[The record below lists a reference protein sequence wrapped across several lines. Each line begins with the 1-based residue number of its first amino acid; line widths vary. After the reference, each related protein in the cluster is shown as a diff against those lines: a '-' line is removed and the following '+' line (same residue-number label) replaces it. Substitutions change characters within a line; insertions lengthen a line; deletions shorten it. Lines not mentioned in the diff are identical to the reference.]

1 MPVTKLKS
9 HLAAV
14 AELFRVPAD
23 NPELMRAQFDA
34 FSKQIP
40 LLYFILITN
49 TIAVAYTY
57 VPLAPP
63 SLSMIVPALLI
74 AITGFRT
81 FWWLRQRRVVRTDAD
96 ILRNLRF
103 TNWIAAPIGAG
114 FTAWSFALYPY
125 GDAFAKSQVAFYMAV
140 TVIGCIFSLM
150 HLRSAALIVT
160 LVVDVPYVL
169 FFWATGEP
177 TLKAIAVNNLL
188 VSGAMVT
195 VLFIYYRDFAD
206 LVASRKSLLAQQA
219 ATQAL
224 SDENFR
230 LANLDSLTE
239 LPNRRRFFAELSSA
253 FTDAERRNVRVAV
266 GIIDLDGFKP
276 INDNYGHSV
285 GDRVLIEAGRR
296 IREVCEGFG
305 PQRVEFARLG
315 GDEFGLVVCG
325 DPDDVDLM
333 RLGERVGDQVK
344 LPYQL
349 DTAHTGL
356 SCSIGFALFPQSA
369 TTAEALYECADY
381 SLYHAKRHLRGRTV
395 IFSSELEAE
404 IRSRGVI
411 ENLLRTADFSTEMDL
426 VYQPIVDAMSE
437 HTAGFEVLARWRSS
451 RLGLVS
457 PADFIPAAERIG
469 LIRPLT
475 QALLVRALAT
485 ARTWPDQTRLSFNLS
500 AHDVCSPEGILPLIT
515 IIEKSG
521 LPPHRIDFE
530 ITETAVTFD
539 FVRAQQSIAA
549 LKAMGCGISLDDF
562 GTGYSSLSR
571 VHWLPLDKIKI
582 DRSFI
587 ADVNDNPVSHKIIKS
602 LTGLCDDMEIACVAE
617 GVETRA
623 QLDTLRRLG
632 CDFIQGYYFAKPMH
646 GDAIDEYLAK
656 ERQRLGGAA
665 ARVVARVAP
674 SAGSADRDPCRGRI
688 RSLCRSPRRR
698 GA

>member
-1 MPVTKLKS
+1 MPIADLKS
-9 HLAAV
+9 QLVAA
-14 AELFRVPAD
+14 AQLFRVPAD
-23 NPELMRAQFDA
+23 NPDLTRAQFDA
-34 FSKQIP
+34 FSKQMP
-40 LLYFILITN
+40 LLYFILISS
-49 TIAVAYTY
+49 TIAVTYTY
-57 VPLAPP
+57 VNLAPDW
-63 SLSMIVPALLI
+63 LTMIVPSVLAVL
-74 AITGFRT
+74 AGMRT
-81 FWWLRQRRVVRTDAD
+81 AWWLRQRRRVRSDAD
-96 ILRNLRF
+96 ILSHLRA
-103 TNWIAAPIGAG
+103 TNWLTLPIGAG

-125 GDAFAKSQVAFYMAV
+125 GDPFAKSQVAFYMAV
-140 TVIGCIFSLM
+140 TVIGCIFTLM

-160 LVVDVPYVL
+160 LIVDVPYVL
-169 FFWATGEP
+169 FFFSTGEP

-253 FTDAERRNVRVAV
+253 FTDAERRHVRVAV

-325 DPDDVDLM
+325 DPEDADLM
-333 RLGERVGDQVK
+333 RLGDRISAQVK

-356 SCSIGFALFPQSA
+356 SCSIGFASFPDSA
-369 TTAEALYECADY
+369 TTSEALYECADY

-411 ENLLRTADFSTEMDL
+411 ENLLRTADFSTEIDL
-426 VYQPIVDAMSE
+426 VFQPIVDAMSE
-437 HTAGFEVLARWRSS
+437 HTAGFEVLARWRSA

-485 ARTWPDQTRLSFNLS
+485 ATTWPDHIRLSFNLS
-500 AHDVCSPEGILPLIT
+500 AHDVCAAEGILPLIS

-521 LPPHRIDFE
+521 LPPRRIDFE

-539 FVRAQQSIAA
+539 FVRAQQSIAT
-549 LKAMGCGISLDDF
+549 LKAMGCGVSLDDF
-562 GTGYSSLSR
+562 GTGYSSLSH
-571 VHWLPLDKIKI
+571 VHRLPLDKIKI
-582 DRSFI
+582 DRSFVSDI
-587 ADVNDNPVSHKIIKS
+587 NDNPVSYKIIKS
-602 LTGLCDDMEIACVAE
+602 LTGLCDDMEIACVVE

-632 CDFIQGYYFAKPMH
+632 CDFIQGYYFAKPMP
-646 GDAIDEYLAK
+646 GDAIDDYLAK
-656 ERQRLGGAA
+656 ESARLDGPGAK
-665 ARVVARVAP
+665 VVA
-674 SAGSADRDPCRGRI
+674 
-688 RSLCRSPRRR
+688 
-698 GA
+698 

>member
-1 MPVTKLKS
+1 MPFADLKS
-9 HLAAV
+9 HLAATIM
-14 AELFRVPAD
+14 LFRVPAD
-23 NPELMRAQFDA
+23 NPDLTRAQFDA

-40 LLYFILITN
+40 LLYFILMSN

-57 VPLAPP
+57 VNVAPDW
-63 SLSMIVPALLI
+63 LTMIVPSVLTVLAAL
-74 AITGFRT
+74 RT
-81 FWWLRQRRVVRTDAD
+81 YWWLRQRHQVRSDAD
-96 ILRNLRF
+96 ILRNLRA
-103 TNWIAAPIGAG
+103 TNWLTLPIGAG

-125 GDAFAKSQVAFYMAV
+125 GDPFAKSQVAFYMAV

-160 LVVDVPYVL
+160 LIVDVPYVL
-169 FFWATGEP
+169 FFFATGEP

-253 FTDAERRNVRVAV
+253 FADAERRHVRVAV

-325 DPDDVDLM
+325 DPEDTDLT
-333 RLGERVGDQVK
+333 RLGERIGSQVK

-356 SCSIGFALFPQSA
+356 SCSIGFALFPDSA
-369 TTAEALYECADY
+369 TTSEALYECADY
-381 SLYHAKRHLRGRTV
+381 ALYHAKRHQRGRTV

-411 ENLLRTADFSTEMDL
+411 ENLLRTSDFGAEMEL
-426 VYQPIVDAMSE
+426 VFQPIVDAMSE
-437 HTAGFEVLARWRSS
+437 HTAGFETLARWHSP
-451 RLGLVS
+451 RLGWVS

-475 QALLVRALAT
+475 QALLARALAT
-485 ARTWPDQTRLSFNLS
+485 AGTWPDDIRLSFNLS
-500 AHDVCSPEGILPLIT
+500 AHDVCAAEGILPLIS

-521 LPPHRIDFE
+521 LSPRRIDFE

-539 FVRAQQSIAA
+539 FVRAQQSIAT

-562 GTGYSSLSR
+562 GTGYSSLSH
-571 VHWLPLDKIKI
+571 VHRLPLDKIKV
-582 DRSFI
+582 DRSFVAEI
-587 ADVNDNPVSHKIIKS
+587 NENPVSHKIIKS
-602 LTGLCDDMEIACVAE
+602 LAGLCDDMEIACVVE

-623 QLDTLRRLG
+623 QLDSLRRLG
-632 CDFIQGYYFAKPMH
+632 CDFIQGYYFARPMPA
-646 GDAIDEYLAK
+646 DAIADYLAS
-656 ERQRLGGAA
+656 ERRRLDGSGAK
-665 ARVVARVAP
+665 VVA
-674 SAGSADRDPCRGRI
+674 
-688 RSLCRSPRRR
+688 
-698 GA
+698 

>member
-1 MPVTKLKS
+1 MPVANLKS
-9 HLAAV
+9 QLAA
-14 AELFRVPAD
+14 AMRLFRVPAD
-23 NPELMRAQFDA
+23 NPDLTRAQFDA

-40 LLYFILITN
+40 LLYFILMSN

-57 VPLAPP
+57 VNVAPDW
-63 SLSMIVPALLI
+63 LTLIVPSVLTVLAAL
-74 AITGFRT
+74 RT
-81 FWWLRQRRVVRTDAD
+81 FWWLRQRHLVRSDAD
-96 ILRNLRF
+96 ILRNLRA
-103 TNWIAAPIGAG
+103 TNWMTLPIGAG

-206 LVASRKSLLAQQA
+206 LVSSRKSLLAQQA

-230 LANLDSLTE
+230 LANLNSLTE

-253 FTDAERRNVRVAV
+253 FSDAERRRVRVAV

-325 DPDDVDLM
+325 DPEDDDLM
-333 RLGERVGDQVK
+333 RLGQRIGEQVK

-356 SCSIGFALFPQSA
+356 SCSIGFALFPSSA
-369 TTAEALYECADY
+369 TSAEALYECADY

-426 VYQPIVDAMSE
+426 VFQPIVDAMSE
-437 HTAGFEVLARWRSS
+437 HTAGFEVLARWHSS

-485 ARTWPDQTRLSFNLS
+485 ARTWPDHIRLSFNLS
-500 AHDVCSPEGILPLIT
+500 AHDVC
-515 IIEKSG
+515 
-521 LPPHRIDFE
+521 
-530 ITETAVTFD
+530 
-539 FVRAQQSIAA
+539 AA
-549 LKAMGCGISLDDF
+549 EAF
-562 GTGYSSLSR
+562 
-571 VHWLPLDKIKI
+571 
-582 DRSFI
+582 
-587 ADVNDNPVSHKIIKS
+587 
-602 LTGLCDDMEIACVAE
+602 
-617 GVETRA
+617 
-623 QLDTLRRLG
+623 
-632 CDFIQGYYFAKPMH
+632 
-646 GDAIDEYLAK
+646 
-656 ERQRLGGAA
+656 
-665 ARVVARVAP
+665 
-674 SAGSADRDPCRGRI
+674 CR
-688 RSLCRSPRRR
+688 
-698 GA
+698 

>member
-1 MPVTKLKS
+1 MPVVDLKS
-9 HLAAV
+9 HCAA
-14 AELFRVPAD
+14 AMRLFRVPD
-23 NPELMRAQFDA
+23 DPDLTRAQFDA

-40 LLYFILITN
+40 LLYFILMSN

-57 VPLAPP
+57 VNVAPDW
-63 SLSMIVPALLI
+63 LTMIVPSVLTLLAAL
-74 AITGFRT
+74 RT
-81 FWWLRQRRVVRTDAD
+81 FWWLRQRRLVRSDAD
-96 ILRNLRF
+96 ILRNLRA
-103 TNWIAAPIGAG
+103 TNWMTLPIGAG

-125 GDAFAKSQVAFYMAV
+125 GDPFAKSQVAFYMAV

-177 TLKAIAVNNLL
+177 TLKAMAVNNLL

-206 LVASRKSLLAQQA
+206 LVSSRKSLLAQQA

-253 FTDAERRNVRVAV
+253 FTDAERRGVRVAV

-296 IREVCEGFG
+296 IREICEGFG

-325 DPDDVDLM
+325 DPDDADLL
-333 RLGERVGDQVK
+333 RLGERISDQVK
-344 LPYQL
+344 LPYQV

-395 IFSSELEAE
+395 IFSTELEAE

-426 VYQPIVDAMSE
+426 VFQPIVDAMSE
-437 HTAGFEVLARWRSS
+437 HTAGFEVLARWHSS

-475 QALLVRALAT
+475 QALLVRALA
-485 ARTWPDQTRLSFNLS
+485 AAKTWPDDIRLSFNLS
-500 AHDVCSPEGILPLIT
+500 AHDVCSAEGILPLIS
-515 IIEKSG
+515 IVEKSG

-562 GTGYSSLSR
+562 GTGYSSLSH
-571 VHWLPLDKIKI
+571 VHRLPLDKLKI
-582 DRSFI
+582 DRSFV
-587 ADVNDNPVSHKIIKS
+587 ADIKDNPVSHKIIKS
-602 LTGLCDDMEIACVAE
+602 LTGLCDDMEIACVVE

-623 QLDTLRRLG
+623 QLDSLRRLG
-632 CDFIQGYYFAKPMH
+632 CDYIQGYYFAKPMP
-646 GDAIDEYLAK
+646 GDAIDDYLAR
-656 ERQRLGGAA
+656 ERRRLDATEA
-665 ARVVARVAP
+665 KVVA
-674 SAGSADRDPCRGRI
+674 
-688 RSLCRSPRRR
+688 
-698 GA
+698 

>member
-1 MPVTKLKS
+1 MPVADLKS
-9 HLAAV
+9 YLAA
-14 AELFRVPAD
+14 AMRLFRVPAN
-23 NPELMRAQFDA
+23 NPDLTRAQYDA

-40 LLYFILITN
+40 LLYFILISN

-57 VPLAPP
+57 VNVAPDW
-63 SLSMIVPALLI
+63 LTMIVPAVLSVL
-74 AITGFRT
+74 AALRT
-81 FWWLRQRRVVRTDAD
+81 FWWLRQRHLVRSDAD
-96 ILRNLRF
+96 ILRNLRA
-103 TNWIAAPIGAG
+103 TNWMTLPIGAG

-125 GDAFAKSQVAFYMAV
+125 GDPFAKSQVAFYMAV

-169 FFWATGEP
+169 FFFATGEP
-177 TLKAIAVNNLL
+177 TLKAIAVNNSL
-188 VSGAMVT
+188 VSAAMVT

-206 LVASRKSLLAQQA
+206 LVASRKSLLSQQA

-253 FTDAERRNVRVAV
+253 FGDAERRGIRLAV

-296 IREVCEGFG
+296 VREVCEGFG
-305 PQRVEFARLG
+305 PHSVEFARLG

-325 DPDDVDLM
+325 DPDDDDLM
-333 RLGERVGDQVK
+333 RLGQRIGDQIK

-356 SCSIGFALFPQSA
+356 SCSIGFALFPHSA

-411 ENLLRTADFSTEMDL
+411 ENLLRTSDFSAEMEL
-426 VYQPIVDAMSE
+426 VFQPIVDAVSE
-437 HTAGFEVLARWRSS
+437 HTAGFEALARWHSP
-451 RLGLVS
+451 RLGQVS

-485 ARTWPDQTRLSFNLS
+485 AKTWPDDIRLSFNLS
-500 AHDVCSPEGILPLIT
+500 AHDVCAAEGILPLIS

-521 LPPHRIDFE
+521 LPPRRIDFE

-562 GTGYSSLSR
+562 GTGYSSLSH
-571 VHWLPLDKIKI
+571 VHRLPLDKIKV
-582 DRSFI
+582 DRSFV
-587 ADVNDNPVSHKIIKS
+587 ADINDNPVSHKIVKS
-602 LTGLCDDMEIACVAE
+602 LTGLCDDMEIACVVE

-623 QLDTLRRLG
+623 QLDGLRRLG
-632 CDFIQGYYFAKPMH
+632 CDFIQGYYFAKPMPR
-646 GDAIDEYLAK
+646 DAIADYLAK
-656 ERQRLGGAA
+656 ERKRLDDGAA
-665 ARVVARVAP
+665 RAAKVVA
-674 SAGSADRDPCRGRI
+674 
-688 RSLCRSPRRR
+688 
-698 GA
+698 

>member
-1 MPVTKLKS
+1 MPIADLKS
-9 HLAAV
+9 YLAAAV
-14 AELFRVPAD
+14 RLFRVPAD
-23 NPELMRAQFDA
+23 NPDLTRAQFDA

-49 TIAVAYTY
+49 TLAVAYTY
-57 VPLAPP
+57 VPLAPAWLTMAVP
-63 SLSMIVPALLI
+63 SVLTVLAAL
-74 AITGFRT
+74 RT
-81 FWWLRQRRVVRTDAD
+81 FWWLRQRHLVRSDAD
-96 ILRNLRF
+96 ILRNLRA
-103 TNWIAAPIGAG
+103 TNWLTIPIAVG

-125 GDAFAKSQVAFYMAV
+125 GDPFAKSHVAFYMAV

-160 LVVDVPYVL
+160 LLVDIPYVI
-169 FFWATGEP
+169 FYFATGEP
-177 TLKAIAVNNLL
+177 TLMAIAVNDLL
-188 VSGAMVT
+188 VSGALIT

-239 LPNRRRFFAELSSA
+239 LPNRRRFFAELANA
-253 FTDAERRNVRVAV
+253 FADAERRQIRLAV

-276 INDNYGHSV
+276 INDNYGHTV

-296 IREVCEGFG
+296 IREVCEDFG
-305 PQRVEFARLG
+305 SHRVEFARLG
-315 GDEFGLVVCG
+315 GDEFGLVVSG
-325 DPDDVDLM
+325 DPSDEDLVE
-333 RLGERVGDQVK
+333 LGARIGDRVK

-356 SCSIGFALFPQSA
+356 SCSIGFALYPRSA
-369 TTAEALYECADY
+369 TDPEVLYECADY
-381 SLYHAKRHLRGRTV
+381 ALYHAKRHARGRAV

-411 ENLLRTADFSTEMDL
+411 ENLLRTADFDAEMEL
-426 VYQPIVDAMSE
+426 VFQPIVDAMSE
-437 HTAGFEVLARWRSS
+437 RTAGFEVLARWHSP

-469 LIRPLT
+469 LIRSLT

-485 ARTWPDQTRLSFNLS
+485 AKTWPDDISLSFNLS
-500 AHDVCSPEGILPLIT
+500 AHDICSSDGILPLISV
-515 IIEKSG
+515 IEKSG
-521 LPPHRIDFE
+521 LPPRRIDFE

-539 FVRAQQSIAA
+539 FVRAQQSIAT

-562 GTGYSSLSR
+562 GTGYSSLSH
-571 VHWLPLDKIKI
+571 VHRLPLDKIKI
-582 DRSFI
+582 DRSFV

-602 LTGLCDDMEIACVAE
+602 LTGLCADMEIACVVE

-623 QLDTLRRLG
+623 QLESLRRLG
-632 CDFIQGYYFAKPMH
+632 CDYIQGYYFAKPMRR
-646 GDAIDEYLAK
+646 DAIAGHLTE
-656 ERQRLGGAA
+656 EQQRLGDG
-665 ARVVARVAP
+665 VARA
-674 SAGSADRDPCRGRI
+674 SA
-688 RSLCRSPRRR
+688 
-698 GA
+698 

>member
-1 MPVTKLKS
+1 MPIADLKS
-9 HLAAV
+9 HLAPAMR
-14 AELFRVPAD
+14 LFRVPAD
-23 NPELMRAQFDA
+23 NPDLTRAQFDA

-40 LLYFILITN
+40 LLYFILISN

-57 VPLAPP
+57 VNVAPDW
-63 SLSMIVPALLI
+63 LTMIVPAVLTVL
-74 AITGFRT
+74 AGLRT
-81 FWWLRQRRVVRTDAD
+81 FWWLRQRRLVRSDAD
-96 ILRNLRF
+96 ILRNLRA
-103 TNWIAAPIGAG
+103 TNWLTLPIGAG

-125 GDAFAKSQVAFYMAV
+125 GDPFAKSQVAFYMAV

-160 LVVDVPYVL
+160 LIVDVPYVL
-169 FFWATGEP
+169 FFFATGEP

-188 VSGAMVT
+188 VSAAMVT

-253 FTDAERRNVRVAV
+253 FTDAERRNVRIAV

-325 DPDDVDLM
+325 DPDDADLL
-333 RLGERVGDQVK
+333 RLGQRIGDQVR

-356 SCSIGFALFPQSA
+356 SCSIGFASFPQSA

-426 VYQPIVDAMSE
+426 VFQPIVDAMSE
-437 HTAGFEVLARWRSS
+437 HTAGFEVLARWRSA

-475 QALLVRALAT
+475 QALLVRALAI
-485 ARTWPDQTRLSFNLS
+485 ARTWPDHIRLSFNLS
-500 AHDVCSPEGILPLIT
+500 AHDVCAAEGILPLIS

-521 LPPHRIDFE
+521 LPPRRIDFE

-539 FVRAQQSIAA
+539 FVRAQQSIAT

-562 GTGYSSLSR
+562 GTGYSSLSH
-571 VHWLPLDKIKI
+571 VHRLPLDKIKV
-582 DRSFI
+582 DRSFVSDI
-587 ADVNDNPVSHKIIKS
+587 NENPVSHKIIKS
-602 LTGLCDDMEIACVAE
+602 LTGLCDDMEIACVVE

-632 CDFIQGYYFAKPMH
+632 CDFIQGYYFAKPMPA
-646 GDAIDEYLAK
+646 DAIGEHLAK
-656 ERQRLGGAA
+656 ESRRLDGTG
-665 ARVVARVAP
+665 ARVVA
-674 SAGSADRDPCRGRI
+674 
-688 RSLCRSPRRR
+688 
-698 GA
+698 

>member
-1 MPVTKLKS
+1 MPAVDLKA
-9 HLAAV
+9 HLAA
-14 AELFRVPAD
+14 AARLFRVPTD
-23 NPELMRAQFDA
+23 PDLTRAQFDA
-34 FSKQIP
+34 FSRQIP

-57 VPLAPP
+57 VPLAPA
-63 SLSMIVPALLI
+63 SLSMIVPAVLT
-74 AITGFRT
+74 AVTGLRT
-81 FWWLRQRRVVRTDAD
+81 LWWLRQRHVVRSDAD
-96 ILRNLRF
+96 ILRNLRL
-103 TNWIAAPIGAG
+103 TNWIAAPIAAG

-125 GDAFAKSQVAFYMAV
+125 GDPFAKSQVAFYMAV
-140 TVIGCIFSLM
+140 TVIGCIFCLM

-160 LVVDVPYVL
+160 LVVNVPYVL
-169 FFWATGEP
+169 FYFVTGEP
-177 TLKAIAVNNLL
+177 TLKAMAVNNLL

-206 LVASRKSLLAQQA
+206 LVANRKSLLMQQA

-253 FTDAERRNVRVAV
+253 FADAERRHVHVAV

-325 DPDDVDLM
+325 DPANVDLA
-333 RLGERVGDQVK
+333 RLGERIGEQVK

-356 SCSIGFALFPQSA
+356 SCSIGFALYPDSA
-369 TTAEALYECADY
+369 TTSEALYECADY
-381 SLYHAKRHLRGRTV
+381 SLYHAKRHQRGRTV

-411 ENLLRTADFSTEMDL
+411 ENLLRTSDFGAEMEL
-426 VYQPIVDAMSE
+426 VFQPIVDAMSE
-437 HTAGFEVLARWRSS
+437 HTAGFETLARWHSP
-451 RLGLVS
+451 RLGRVS

-475 QALLVRALAT
+475 QVLLARALAT
-485 ARTWPDQTRLSFNLS
+485 AKTWPDHIRLSFNLS
-500 AHDVCSPEGILPLIT
+500 AHDVCAAEGILPLIS

-539 FVRAQQSIAA
+539 FVRAQQSIAT

-562 GTGYSSLSR
+562 GTGYSSLSH
-571 VHWLPLDKIKI
+571 VHRLPLDKIKV
-582 DRSFI
+582 DRSFV
-587 ADVNDNPVSHKIIKS
+587 ADVNENPVSLKIIKS
-602 LTGLCDDMEIACVAE
+602 LTGLCDDMEIACVVE
-617 GVETRA
+617 GVETRD

-632 CDFIQGYYFAKPMH
+632 CDLIQGYYFAKPMP
-646 GDAIDEYLAK
+646 GSVIEDYLAK
-656 ERQRLGGAA
+656 ERERLDHGAA
-665 ARVVARVAP
+665 NKVVA
-674 SAGSADRDPCRGRI
+674 
-688 RSLCRSPRRR
+688 
-698 GA
+698 

>member
-1 MPVTKLKS
+1 MPVADLKS
-9 HLAAV
+9 HLAAAV
-14 AELFRVPAD
+14 RLFRVPAD
-23 NPELMRAQFDA
+23 NPDLTRAQFDA

-49 TIAVAYTY
+49 TLAVAYTY
-57 VPLAPP
+57 VPLAPAWLTMAVP
-63 SLSMIVPALLI
+63 SVLTVLA
-74 AITGFRT
+74 AVRT
-81 FWWLRQRRVVRTDAD
+81 FWWLRQRHLVRSDAD
-96 ILRNLRF
+96 ILRNLRA
-103 TNWIAAPIGAG
+103 TNWLTVPIAVG

-125 GDAFAKSQVAFYMAV
+125 GDPFAKSHVAFYMAV

-160 LVVDVPYVL
+160 LLVDIPYVI
-169 FFWATGEP
+169 FYFATGEP
-177 TLKAIAVNNLL
+177 TLMAIAVNDLL
-188 VSGAMVT
+188 VSGALIT

-239 LPNRRRFFAELSSA
+239 LPNRRRFFAELASA
-253 FTDAERRNVRVAV
+253 FGDAERRQIRLAV

-276 INDNYGHSV
+276 INDNYGHTV

-305 PQRVEFARLG
+305 PHRVEFARLG
-315 GDEFGLVVCG
+315 GDEFGLVVSG
-325 DPDDVDLM
+325 DPSEDDLAE
-333 RLGERVGDQVK
+333 LGARIGDRVR

-356 SCSIGFALFPQSA
+356 SCSIGFALYPRSA
-369 TTAEALYECADY
+369 TDAEALYECADY
-381 SLYHAKRHLRGRTV
+381 ALYHAKRHARGRTV

-411 ENLLRTADFSTEMDL
+411 ENLLRTADFDAEMEL
-426 VYQPIVDAMSE
+426 VFQPIVDAMSE
-437 HTAGFEVLARWRSS
+437 RTAGFEALARWHSP

-469 LIRPLT
+469 LIRSLT

-485 ARTWPDQTRLSFNLS
+485 AKTWPDDISLSFNLS
-500 AHDVCSPEGILPLIT
+500 AHDICSSDGILPLIAV
-515 IIEKSG
+515 IEKSG
-521 LPPHRIDFE
+521 VPPRRIDFE

-539 FVRAQQSIAA
+539 FVRAQQSIAT

-562 GTGYSSLSR
+562 GTGYSSLSH
-571 VHWLPLDKIKI
+571 VHRLPLDKLKI
-582 DRSFI
+582 DRSFV

-602 LTGLCDDMEIACVAE
+602 LTGLCADMEIACVVE

-623 QLDTLRRLG
+623 QLESLRRLG
-632 CDFIQGYYFAKPMH
+632 CDYIQGYYFAKPMRR
-646 GDAIDEYLAK
+646 DAVSDYLTE
-656 ERQRLGGAA
+656 ERQRLGDDA
-665 ARVVARVAP
+665 ARA
-674 SAGSADRDPCRGRI
+674 SA
-688 RSLCRSPRRR
+688 
-698 GA
+698 

>member
-1 MPVTKLKS
+1 MPIIDLKS
-9 HLAAV
+9 YLAA
-14 AELFRVPAD
+14 AMRLFRVPAD
-23 NPELMRAQFDA
+23 NPDLTRAQFDA

-40 LLYFILITN
+40 LLYFILISN

-57 VPLAPP
+57 VNVAPDW
-63 SLSMIVPALLI
+63 LTIIVPSVLTVLAGL
-74 AITGFRT
+74 RT
-81 FWWLRQRRVVRTDAD
+81 FWWLRQRHLVRSDGD
-96 ILRNLRF
+96 ILRNLRT
-103 TNWIAAPIGAG
+103 TNWLTLPIGAG

-125 GDAFAKSQVAFYMAV
+125 GDPFAKSQVAFYMAV

-160 LVVDVPYVL
+160 LIVDVPYVL
-169 FFWATGEP
+169 FFFATGEP

-253 FTDAERRNVRVAV
+253 FADAERRKVRVAV

-276 INDNYGHSV
+276 VNDNYGHSV
-285 GDRVLIEAGRR
+285 GDRVLIEAGQR

-325 DPDDVDLM
+325 DPDDADLI
-333 RLGERVGDQVK
+333 RLGERIGGQVR

-356 SCSIGFALFPQSA
+356 SCSIGFASFPDSA
-369 TTAEALYECADY
+369 TTSEALYECADY

-411 ENLLRTADFSTEMDL
+411 ENLLRTADFSSEMDL
-426 VYQPIVDAMSE
+426 VFQPIVDAMSE
-437 HTAGFEVLARWRSS
+437 HTAGFEVLARWRSA

-485 ARTWPDQTRLSFNLS
+485 ARTWPDHIRLSFNLS
-500 AHDVCSPEGILPLIT
+500 AHDVCAAEGILPLIS
-515 IIEKSG
+515 IVEKSG
-521 LPPHRIDFE
+521 LAPHRIDFE

-539 FVRAQQSIAA
+539 FVRAQQSIAS
-549 LKAMGCGISLDDF
+549 LKAMGCGVSLDDF
-562 GTGYSSLSR
+562 GTGYSSLSH
-571 VHWLPLDKIKI
+571 VHRLPLDKIKV
-582 DRSFI
+582 DRSFVSDI
-587 ADVNDNPVSHKIIKS
+587 NENPVSHKIIKS
-602 LTGLCDDMEIACVAE
+602 LTGLCDDMEIACVVE

-623 QLDTLRRLG
+623 QLDSLRRLG
-632 CDFIQGYYFAKPMH
+632 CDFIQGYYFAKPMPAE
-646 GDAIDEYLAK
+646 AIGEYLAK
-656 ERQRLGGAA
+656 EHRRLEATGAK
-665 ARVVARVAP
+665 VVA
-674 SAGSADRDPCRGRI
+674 
-688 RSLCRSPRRR
+688 
-698 GA
+698 

>member
-1 MPVTKLKS
+1 MPVANLKS
-9 HLAAV
+9 QLAA
-14 AELFRVPAD
+14 AMRLFRVPAD
-23 NPELMRAQFDA
+23 NPDLTRAQFDA

-40 LLYFILITN
+40 LLYFILMSN

-57 VPLAPP
+57 VNVAPDW
-63 SLSMIVPALLI
+63 LTMIVPSVLTVLAAL
-74 AITGFRT
+74 RT
-81 FWWLRQRRVVRTDAD
+81 FWWLRQRHFVRSDAD
-96 ILRNLRF
+96 ILRNLRA
-103 TNWIAAPIGAG
+103 TNWMTLPIGAG

-206 LVASRKSLLAQQA
+206 LVSSRKSLLAQQA

-253 FTDAERRNVRVAV
+253 FTDAERRRVRVAV

-325 DPDDVDLM
+325 DPEDDDLM
-333 RLGERVGDQVK
+333 RLGQRIGEQVK

-356 SCSIGFALFPQSA
+356 SCSIGFALFPSSA
-369 TTAEALYECADY
+369 TSAEALYECADY

-426 VYQPIVDAMSE
+426 VFQPIVDAMSE

-485 ARTWPDQTRLSFNLS
+485 ARTWPDHIRLSFNLS
-500 AHDVCSPEGILPLIT
+500 AHDVCAAEGILPLIS

-521 LPPHRIDFE
+521 LPPNRIDFE

-539 FVRAQQSIAA
+539 FVRAQQSIAT

-562 GTGYSSLSR
+562 GTGYSSLSH
-571 VHWLPLDKIKI
+571 VHRLPLDKIKI
-582 DRSFI
+582 DRSFV
-587 ADVNDNPVSHKIIKS
+587 ADINENPVSHKIIKS
-602 LTGLCDDMEIACVAE
+602 LAGLCDDMEIACVAE

-623 QLDTLRRLG
+623 QLDSLRRLG
-632 CDFIQGYYFAKPMH
+632 CDFIQGYYFAKPMS
-646 GDAIDEYLAK
+646 GDAIGDHLAK
-656 ERQRLGGAA
+656 EHQRLGDAGAK
-665 ARVVARVAP
+665 VVA
-674 SAGSADRDPCRGRI
+674 
-688 RSLCRSPRRR
+688 
-698 GA
+698 

>member
-1 MPVTKLKS
+1 MPVADLKS
-9 HLAAV
+9 LLAA
-14 AELFRVPAD
+14 AIRLFRVPAD
-23 NPELMRAQFDA
+23 NPDLMRAQFGA
-34 FSKQIP
+34 FSKQVP
-40 LLYFILITN
+40 LLYFILMSN

-57 VPLAPP
+57 VNVAPDW
-63 SLSMIVPALLI
+63 LTMIVPGVLTVLAGL
-74 AITGFRT
+74 RT
-81 FWWLRQRRVVRTDAD
+81 YWWLRQRHLVRSDAD
-96 ILRNLRF
+96 ILRNLRA
-103 TNWIAAPIGAG
+103 TNWLTLPIGAG

-125 GDAFAKSQVAFYMAV
+125 GDPFAKSQVAFYMAV

-160 LVVDVPYVL
+160 LIVDVPYVL
-169 FFWATGEP
+169 FFFATGEP

-253 FTDAERRNVRVAV
+253 FADAERRHVRVAV

-325 DPDDVDLM
+325 GPEDADLT
-333 RLGERVGDQVK
+333 RLGERIGSQVK

-356 SCSIGFALFPQSA
+356 SCSIGFASFPDSA
-369 TTAEALYECADY
+369 TTSEALYECADY
-381 SLYHAKRHLRGRTV
+381 ALYHAKRHLRGRTV

-411 ENLLRTADFSTEMDL
+411 ENLLRTSDFGTEMEL
-426 VYQPIVDAMSE
+426 VFQPIVDAMSE
-437 HTAGFEVLARWRSS
+437 HTAGFETLARWHSP
-451 RLGLVS
+451 RLGWVS

-475 QALLVRALAT
+475 QALLARALAK
-485 ARTWPDQTRLSFNLS
+485 AKTWPDDLRLSFNLS
-500 AHDVCSPEGILPLIT
+500 AHDICAAEGILPLIS

-521 LPPHRIDFE
+521 LSPRRIDFE

-539 FVRAQQSIAA
+539 FVRAQQSIAT

-562 GTGYSSLSR
+562 GTGYSSLSH
-571 VHWLPLDKIKI
+571 VHRLPLDKIKV
-582 DRSFI
+582 DRSFVAEI
-587 ADVNDNPVSHKIIKS
+587 NENPVSHKIVKS
-602 LTGLCDDMEIACVAE
+602 LAGLCDDMEIACVVE

-623 QLDTLRRLG
+623 QLDSLRRLG
-632 CDFIQGYYFAKPMH
+632 CDFIQGYYFAKPMPA
-646 GDAIDEYLAK
+646 DAIADYLAN
-656 ERQRLGGAA
+656 ERQRLDGRG
-665 ARVVARVAP
+665 ARVVA
-674 SAGSADRDPCRGRI
+674 
-688 RSLCRSPRRR
+688 
-698 GA
+698 

>member
-1 MPVTKLKS
+1 MPVADLKS
-9 HLAAV
+9 HLAATIR
-14 AELFRVPAD
+14 LFHVPVD
-23 NPELMRAQFDA
+23 NPDLMRAQFDA
-34 FSKQIP
+34 FSKQVP
-40 LLYFILITN
+40 LLYFILMSN

-57 VPLAPP
+57 VNVAPDW
-63 SLSMIVPALLI
+63 LTMIVPGVLTVLAGL
-74 AITGFRT
+74 RT
-81 FWWLRQRRVVRTDAD
+81 YWWLRQRHLVRSDAD
-96 ILRNLRF
+96 ILRNLRA
-103 TNWIAAPIGAG
+103 TNWLTVPIGAG

-125 GDAFAKSQVAFYMAV
+125 GDPFAKSQVAFYMAV

-160 LVVDVPYVL
+160 LIVDVPYVL
-169 FFWATGEP
+169 FFFATGEP

-253 FTDAERRNVRVAV
+253 FADAERRHVRVAV

-296 IREVCEGFG
+296 IREVCEAFG

-325 DPDDVDLM
+325 DPEDADLT
-333 RLGERVGDQVK
+333 RLGERIGSQVK

-356 SCSIGFALFPQSA
+356 SCSIGFALFPNAA
-369 TTAEALYECADY
+369 TTSEALYECADY
-381 SLYHAKRHLRGRTV
+381 ALYHAKRHQRGRTV

-411 ENLLRTADFSTEMDL
+411 ENLLRTSDFGAEMEL
-426 VYQPIVDAMSE
+426 VFQPIVDAMSE
-437 HTAGFEVLARWRSS
+437 HTAGFETLARWHSP
-451 RLGLVS
+451 RLGSVS

-475 QALLVRALAT
+475 QALLARALAT
-485 ARTWPDQTRLSFNLS
+485 AKTWPDDIRLSFNLS
-500 AHDVCSPEGILPLIT
+500 AHDVCAAEGILPLVS

-521 LPPHRIDFE
+521 LSPRRIDFE

-539 FVRAQQSIAA
+539 FVRAQQSIAT

-562 GTGYSSLSR
+562 GTGYSSLSH
-571 VHWLPLDKIKI
+571 VHRLPLDKIKV
-582 DRSFI
+582 DRSFVAEI
-587 ADVNDNPVSHKIIKS
+587 NENPVSHKIIKS
-602 LTGLCDDMEIACVAE
+602 LAGLCDDMEIACVVE

-623 QLDTLRRLG
+623 QLDSLRRLG
-632 CDFIQGYYFAKPMH
+632 CDFIQGYYFAKPMPA
-646 GDAIDEYLAK
+646 GAIADYLAR
-656 ERQRLGGAA
+656 ERQRLGGAGA
-665 ARVVARVAP
+665 KVVA
-674 SAGSADRDPCRGRI
+674 
-688 RSLCRSPRRR
+688 
-698 GA
+698 

>member
-1 MPVTKLKS
+1 MPIADLKS
-9 HLAAV
+9 HFAA
-14 AELFRVPAD
+14 AAQLFRVPAD
-23 NPELMRAQFDA
+23 NPDLTRAQFDA

-40 LLYFILITN
+40 LLYFILISS

-57 VPLAPP
+57 VNVAPDW
-63 SLSMIVPALLI
+63 LSMIVPGVLAVLAGL
-74 AITGFRT
+74 RT
-81 FWWLRQRRVVRTDAD
+81 VWWLRQRRRVRSDAD
-96 ILRNLRF
+96 ILSNLRA
-103 TNWIAAPIGAG
+103 TNWLTLPIGAG

-140 TVIGCIFSLM
+140 TVIACIFTLM

-160 LVVDVPYVL
+160 LIVNVPYVV
-169 FFWATGEP
+169 FFLSTGEP

-195 VLFIYYRDFAD
+195 VLFICYRDFAD

-253 FTDAERRNVRVAV
+253 FTDAERRHVRVAV

-296 IREVCEGFG
+296 IRDVCEGFG

-325 DPDDVDLM
+325 DPEDTDLL
-333 RLGERVGDQVK
+333 RLGERIGAQVK

-356 SCSIGFALFPQSA
+356 SCSIGFASFPDSA
-369 TTAEALYECADY
+369 TSSEALYECADY
-381 SLYHAKRHLRGRTV
+381 SLYHAKRHMRGRTV

-411 ENLLRTADFSTEMDL
+411 ENLLRTADFSTEIDL
-426 VYQPIVDAMSE
+426 VFQPIVDAMSE
-437 HTAGFEVLARWRSS
+437 HTAGFEVLARWRSA

-485 ARTWPDQTRLSFNLS
+485 ARTWPDHIRLSFNLS
-500 AHDVCSPEGILPLIT
+500 AHDVCAAEGILPLIS

-521 LPPHRIDFE
+521 MPPRRIDFE

-539 FVRAQQSIAA
+539 FVRAQQSIAT
-549 LKAMGCGISLDDF
+549 LKAMGCGVSLDDF
-562 GTGYSSLSR
+562 GTGYSSLSH
-571 VHWLPLDKIKI
+571 VHRLPLDKIKI
-582 DRSFI
+582 DRSFVSDI
-587 ADVNDNPVSHKIIKS
+587 KDNPVSYKIIKS
-602 LTGLCDDMEIACVAE
+602 LTGLCDDMEIACVVE

-632 CDFIQGYYFAKPMH
+632 CDFIQGYYFAKPMP
-646 GDAIDEYLAK
+646 GDAIGDYLAK
-656 ERQRLGGAA
+656 ESARLDGAGA
-665 ARVVARVAP
+665 KVVA
-674 SAGSADRDPCRGRI
+674 
-688 RSLCRSPRRR
+688 
-698 GA
+698 

>member
-1 MPVTKLKS
+1 MPVTNLKS

-57 VPLAPP
+57 VPLAPA
-63 SLSMIVPALLI
+63 SLSMIVPAVLI
-74 AITGFRT
+74 AVTGFRT
-81 FWWLRQRRVVRTDAD
+81 FWWLRQRGVVRNDAD
-96 ILRNLRF
+96 ILRNLRL
-103 TNWIAAPIGAG
+103 TNWIAAPIAAG
-114 FTAWSFALYPY
+114 FTLWSFALYPY

-169 FFWATGEP
+169 FYFATGEP
-177 TLKAIAVNNLL
+177 TLEAMAINNLL
-188 VSGAMVT
+188 VTGAMVT

-253 FTDAERRNVRVAV
+253 FTDAKRRNVRVAV

-325 DPDDVDLM
+325 DPDDADLM

-437 HTAGFEVLARWRSS
+437 HTAGFEVLARWHSS

-485 ARTWPDQTRLSFNLS
+485 ARTWPDHIRLSFNLS

-562 GTGYSSLSR
+562 GTGYSSLSH

-656 ERQRLGGAA
+656 ERQRLGGAEA
-665 ARVVARVAP
+665 KVVA
-674 SAGSADRDPCRGRI
+674 
-688 RSLCRSPRRR
+688 
-698 GA
+698 

>member
-1 MPVTKLKS
+1 MR
-9 HLAAV
+9 
-14 AELFRVPAD
+14 LFRVPAD
-23 NPELMRAQFDA
+23 NPDLTRAQFAA
-34 FSKQIP
+34 FSKQMP
-40 LLYFILITN
+40 LLYFILMTN

-57 VPLAPP
+57 VNVAPDW
-63 SLSMIVPALLI
+63 LTMIVPSVLTMLAGL
-74 AITGFRT
+74 RT
-81 FWWLRQRRVVRTDAD
+81 FWWLRQRRLVRSDAD
-96 ILRNLRF
+96 ILRNLRA
-103 TNWIAAPIGAG
+103 TNWLTLPIGAG

-125 GDAFAKSQVAFYMAV
+125 GDPFAKSQVAFYMAV

-160 LVVDVPYVL
+160 LIVDVPYVL
-169 FFWATGEP
+169 FFFATGEP

-239 LPNRRRFFAELSSA
+239 LPNRRRFFAELSNA
-253 FTDAERRNVRVAV
+253 FAHAERRGVRVAV

-305 PQRVEFARLG
+305 PQRVELARLG

-325 DPDDVDLM
+325 DPDGADLM
-333 RLGERVGDQVK
+333 RLGERIGSQVR

-356 SCSIGFALFPQSA
+356 SCSIGFALFPDSA
-369 TTAEALYECADY
+369 TTWEALYECADY

-426 VYQPIVDAMSE
+426 VFQPIVDAMSE
-437 HTAGFEVLARWRSS
+437 HTAGFEVLTRWRSA

-485 ARTWPDQTRLSFNLS
+485 ARTWPDHIRLSFNLS
-500 AHDVCSPEGILPLIT
+500 AHDVCAAEGILPLIS

-539 FVRAQQSIAA
+539 FVRAQQSIAT

-562 GTGYSSLSR
+562 GTGYSSLSH
-571 VHWLPLDKIKI
+571 VHRLPLDKIKV
-582 DRSFI
+582 DRSFVSDI
-587 ADVNDNPVSHKIIKS
+587 NENPVSHKIIKS
-602 LTGLCDDMEIACVAE
+602 LTGLCDDMEIACVVE

-623 QLDTLRRLG
+623 QLDSLRRLG
-632 CDFIQGYYFAKPMH
+632 CDFIQGYYFARPMP
-646 GDAIDEYLAK
+646 GDAISDYLAK
-656 ERQRLGGAA
+656 ERLRLDGSGMPAA
-665 ARVVARVAP
+665 KVVA
-674 SAGSADRDPCRGRI
+674 
-688 RSLCRSPRRR
+688 
-698 GA
+698 

>member
-1 MPVTKLKS
+1 MPVTNLKS

-14 AELFRVPAD
+14 VELFRVPAD

-57 VPLAPP
+57 VPLAPA
-63 SLSMIVPALLI
+63 SLSMIVPAVLI
-74 AITGFRT
+74 AVTGFRT
-81 FWWLRQRRVVRTDAD
+81 FWWLRQRGVVRNDAD
-96 ILRNLRF
+96 ILRNLRL
-103 TNWIAAPIGAG
+103 TNWIAAPIAAG
-114 FTAWSFALYPY
+114 FTLWSFALYPY

-169 FFWATGEP
+169 FYFATGEP
-177 TLKAIAVNNLL
+177 TLEAMAVNNLL
-188 VSGAMVT
+188 VTGAMVT

-325 DPDDVDLM
+325 DPDDADLM
-333 RLGERVGDQVK
+333 RLGERIGDRVK

-426 VYQPIVDAMSE
+426 VFQPIVDAMSE

-475 QALLVRALAT
+475 QALLIRALAT
-485 ARTWPDQTRLSFNLS
+485 AKTWPDHIRLSFNLS

-515 IIEKSG
+515 IIERSG

-562 GTGYSSLSR
+562 GTGYSSLSH

-587 ADVNDNPVSHKIIKS
+587 ADVNDNAVSHKIIKS

-656 ERQRLGGAA
+656 ERQRLSGAG
-665 ARVVARVAP
+665 ARVVA
-674 SAGSADRDPCRGRI
+674 
-688 RSLCRSPRRR
+688 
-698 GA
+698 

>member
-1 MPVTKLKS
+1 MPVADLKS
-9 HLAAV
+9 HLAA
-14 AELFRVPAD
+14 ATRLFRVPAD
-23 NPELMRAQFDA
+23 NPDLTRAQFNA

-40 LLYFILITN
+40 LLYFILISN

-57 VPLAPP
+57 VNVAPDW
-63 SLSMIVPALLI
+63 LTMIVPGVLAVLAGL
-74 AITGFRT
+74 RT
-81 FWWLRQRRVVRTDAD
+81 VWWLRQRRRVRSDAD
-96 ILRNLRF
+96 ILSNLRA
-103 TNWIAAPIGAG
+103 TNWLTLPIGAG

-125 GDAFAKSQVAFYMAV
+125 GDPFAKSQVAFYMAV
-140 TVIGCIFSLM
+140 TVIGCIFTLM

-160 LVVDVPYVL
+160 LIVDVPYVL
-169 FFWATGEP
+169 FFFATGEP

-230 LANLDSLTE
+230 LANLDTLTE

-315 GDEFGLVVCG
+315 GDEFGLIVCG
-325 DPDDVDLM
+325 GPDDADLM
-333 RLGERVGDQVK
+333 RLGERIGGQVK

-356 SCSIGFALFPQSA
+356 SCSIGFASFPDSA
-369 TTAEALYECADY
+369 TTSEALYECADY
-381 SLYHAKRHLRGRTV
+381 SLYHAKRNLRGRTV

-426 VYQPIVDAMSE
+426 VFQPIVDAMSE
-437 HTAGFEVLARWRSS
+437 YAAGFEVLARWHST
-451 RLGLVS
+451 RLGMVS

-475 QALLVRALAT
+475 QALLVRALAI
-485 ARTWPDQTRLSFNLS
+485 ARTWPDHVRLSFNLS
-500 AHDVCSPEGILPLIT
+500 AHDVCAAEGILPLIS

-539 FVRAQQSIAA
+539 FVRAQQSIAT

-562 GTGYSSLSR
+562 GTGYSSLSH
-571 VHWLPLDKIKI
+571 VHRLPLDKIKV
-582 DRSFI
+582 DRSFV
-587 ADVNDNPVSHKIIKS
+587 ADINENPVSHKIIKS
-602 LTGLCDDMEIACVAE
+602 LTGLCDDMEIACVVE

-623 QLDTLRRLG
+623 QLDSLRRLG
-632 CDFIQGYYFAKPMH
+632 CDFIQGYYFAKPMPA
-646 GDAIDEYLAK
+646 DAIGDYLAK
-656 ERQRLGGAA
+656 EGQRLEGAGA
-665 ARVVARVAP
+665 KVVA
-674 SAGSADRDPCRGRI
+674 
-688 RSLCRSPRRR
+688 
-698 GA
+698 

>member
-1 MPVTKLKS
+1 MPVVNFKS
-9 HLAAV
+9 HIAA
-14 AELFRVPAD
+14 AMRLFRVPAD
-23 NPELMRAQFDA
+23 NPDLMRAQFDA
-34 FSKQIP
+34 FSKQVP
-40 LLYFILITN
+40 LLYFILMSN

-57 VPLAPP
+57 VNVAPDW
-63 SLSMIVPALLI
+63 LTMIVPSVLTVLAGL
-74 AITGFRT
+74 RT
-81 FWWLRQRRVVRTDAD
+81 YWWLRQRHLVRSDAD
-96 ILRNLRF
+96 ILRNLRT
-103 TNWIAAPIGAG
+103 TNWLTLPIGAG

-125 GDAFAKSQVAFYMAV
+125 GDPFAKSQVAFYMAV

-160 LVVDVPYVL
+160 LIVDVPYVL
-169 FFWATGEP
+169 FFFATGEP

-253 FTDAERRNVRVAV
+253 FADAERRHVRVAV

-285 GDRVLIEAGRR
+285 GDRVLIEAGKR

-325 DPDDVDLM
+325 DPEDTDLM
-333 RLGERVGDQVK
+333 RLGERIGSQVK

-356 SCSIGFALFPQSA
+356 SCSIGFALFPDSA
-369 TTAEALYECADY
+369 TTSEALYECADY
-381 SLYHAKRHLRGRTV
+381 ALYHAKRHQRGHTV

-411 ENLLRTADFSTEMDL
+411 ENLLRTSDFGAEMEL
-426 VYQPIVDAMSE
+426 VFQPIVDAVSE
-437 HTAGFEVLARWRSS
+437 HTAGFETLARWNSP
-451 RLGLVS
+451 RLGWVS

-475 QALLVRALAT
+475 QALLARALAT
-485 ARTWPDQTRLSFNLS
+485 ARTWPDHIRLSFNLS
-500 AHDVCSPEGILPLIT
+500 AHDVCAAEGILPLIS

-521 LPPHRIDFE
+521 LSPRRIDFE

-539 FVRAQQSIAA
+539 FARAQQSIAT

-562 GTGYSSLSR
+562 GTGYSSLSH
-571 VHWLPLDKIKI
+571 VHRLPLDKIKV
-582 DRSFI
+582 DRSFVAEI
-587 ADVNDNPVSHKIIKS
+587 NENPVSHKIIKS
-602 LTGLCDDMEIACVAE
+602 LAGLCDDMEIACVVE
-617 GVETRA
+617 GVETSA
-623 QLDTLRRLG
+623 QLDSLRRLG
-632 CDFIQGYYFAKPMH
+632 CEFIQGYHFAKPMPA
-646 GDAIDEYLAK
+646 DAIADYLAN
-656 ERQRLGGAA
+656 ERLRLDDPEAK
-665 ARVVARVAP
+665 VVA
-674 SAGSADRDPCRGRI
+674 
-688 RSLCRSPRRR
+688 
-698 GA
+698 

>member
-1 MPVTKLKS
+1 
-9 HLAAV
+9 
-14 AELFRVPAD
+14 
-23 NPELMRAQFDA
+23 
-34 FSKQIP
+34 
-40 LLYFILITN
+40 
-49 TIAVAYTY
+49 
-57 VPLAPP
+57 
-63 SLSMIVPALLI
+63 
-74 AITGFRT
+74 
-81 FWWLRQRRVVRTDAD
+81 
-96 ILRNLRF
+96 
-103 TNWIAAPIGAG
+103 
-114 FTAWSFALYPY
+114 
-125 GDAFAKSQVAFYMAV
+125 MAV

-160 LVVDVPYVL
+160 LVVDLPYVL

-224 SDENFR
+224 SDDNFR
-230 LANLDSLTE
+230 LANLDALTE

-253 FTDAERRNVRVAV
+253 FGDAERRHVRVAV

-276 INDNYGHSV
+276 INDNYGHSI

-325 DPDDVDLM
+325 DPEDADLL
-333 RLGERVGDQVK
+333 RLGERIAEQVK

-356 SCSIGFALFPQSA
+356 SCSIGFALYPRSA

-411 ENLLRTADFSTEMDL
+411 ETLLRSADFDSEMEL
-426 VYQPIVDAMSE
+426 VFQPIVDAMSE
-437 HTAGFEVLARWRSS
+437 QTAGFEALARWQSP
-451 RLGLVS
+451 RLGWVS
-457 PADFIPAAERIG
+457 PADFIPAAERVG

-485 ARTWPDQTRLSFNLS
+485 AKTWPDHSRLSFNLS
-500 AHDVCSPEGILPLIT
+500 AHDICSPDGILPLIA

-521 LPPHRIDFE
+521 VPPRRLDFE

-562 GTGYSSLSR
+562 GTGYSSLSH
-571 VHWLPLDKIKI
+571 VHRLPLDKLKI
-582 DRSFI
+582 DRSFV
-587 ADVNDNPVSHKIIKS
+587 ADINDNPVSHKIIKS
-602 LTGLCDDMEIACVAE
+602 LTGLCDDMEIACVVE

-623 QLDTLRRLG
+623 QFDSLRRLG
-632 CDFIQGYYFAKPMH
+632 CDFVQGYYFSKPMPAA
-646 GDAIDEYLAK
+646 AIEDYLTK
-656 ERQRLGGAA
+656 ERERLDQSAA
-665 ARVVARVAP
+665 KVVA
-674 SAGSADRDPCRGRI
+674 
-688 RSLCRSPRRR
+688 
-698 GA
+698 

>member
-1 MPVTKLKS
+1 MPVANLKS
-9 HLAAV
+9 HLAA
-14 AELFRVPAD
+14 AAQLFRVSAD
-23 NPELMRAQFDA
+23 PDLTRAQFDA

-57 VPLAPP
+57 VPLAPI
-63 SLSMIVPALLI
+63 SLSMIVPAMLI
-74 AITGFRT
+74 AVTGFRT
-81 FWWLRQRRVVRTDAD
+81 FWWLRQRHRVRSDTD
-96 ILRNLRF
+96 IMRNLRL
-103 TNWIAAPIGAG
+103 TNWIAAPIAAG
-114 FTAWSFALYPY
+114 FTIWSFALYPY
-125 GDAFAKSQVAFYMAV
+125 GDPFAKSQVAFYMAV

-169 FFWATGEP
+169 FYFITGEP
-177 TLKAIAVNNLL
+177 TLKAMAVNNLL
-188 VSGAMVT
+188 VTGAMVT

-206 LVASRKSLLAQQA
+206 LVSSRKSLLAQQA

-253 FTDAERRNVRVAV
+253 FADAERRNVRVAV

-325 DPDDVDLM
+325 DPDDADLT
-333 RLGERVGDQVK
+333 RLGERIGDQVK

-381 SLYHAKRHLRGRTV
+381 SLYHAKRQLRGRTV
-395 IFSSELEAE
+395 IFSSALEAE

-411 ENLLRTADFSTEMDL
+411 ENLLRTVDFSTEMDL
-426 VYQPIVDAMSE
+426 VFQPIVDAMSE
-437 HTAGFEVLARWRSS
+437 HTASFEVLARWHNS
-451 RLGLVS
+451 RLGMVS

-475 QALLVRALAT
+475 QALLARALAT
-485 ARTWPDQTRLSFNLS
+485 ARTWPDHIRLSFNLS
-500 AHDVCSPEGILPLIT
+500 AHDVCAAEGILPLIS

-539 FVRAQQSIAA
+539 FVRAQQSIAT

-562 GTGYSSLSR
+562 GTGYSSLSH
-571 VHWLPLDKIKI
+571 VHRLPLDKIKI
-582 DRSFI
+582 DRSFV
-587 ADVNDNPVSHKIIKS
+587 ADINENAVSHKIIKS
-602 LTGLCDDMEIACVAE
+602 LAGLCDDMEIACVAE

-632 CDFIQGYYFAKPMH
+632 CDYIQGYYFAKPMPADSI
-646 GDAIDEYLAK
+646 GAYLAK
-656 ERQRLGGAA
+656 ERQRLDGAGA
-665 ARVVARVAP
+665 KVVA
-674 SAGSADRDPCRGRI
+674 
-688 RSLCRSPRRR
+688 
-698 GA
+698 

>member
-1 MPVTKLKS
+1 MPIIDLKS
-9 HLAAV
+9 YLAA
-14 AELFRVPAD
+14 AMRLFRVPAD
-23 NPELMRAQFDA
+23 NPDLTRAQFDA

-40 LLYFILITN
+40 LLYFILISN

-57 VPLAPP
+57 VNVAPDW
-63 SLSMIVPALLI
+63 LTIIVPSVLTVLAGL
-74 AITGFRT
+74 RT
-81 FWWLRQRRVVRTDAD
+81 FWWLRQRHLVRSDGD
-96 ILRNLRF
+96 ILRNLRT
-103 TNWIAAPIGAG
+103 TNWLTLPIGAG

-125 GDAFAKSQVAFYMAV
+125 GDPFAKSQVAFYMAV

-160 LVVDVPYVL
+160 LIVDVPYVL
-169 FFWATGEP
+169 FFFATGEP

-253 FTDAERRNVRVAV
+253 FADAERRKVRVAV

-276 INDNYGHSV
+276 VNDNYGHSV
-285 GDRVLIEAGRR
+285 GDRVLIEAGQR

-325 DPDDVDLM
+325 DPDDADLM
-333 RLGERVGDQVK
+333 RLGERIGGQVR

-356 SCSIGFALFPQSA
+356 SCSIGFASFPDSA
-369 TTAEALYECADY
+369 TTSEALYECADY

-395 IFSSELEAE
+395 IFSSALEAE

-411 ENLLRTADFSTEMDL
+411 ENLLRTADFSSEMDL
-426 VYQPIVDAMSE
+426 VFQPIVDAMSE
-437 HTAGFEVLARWRSS
+437 HTAGFEVLARWRSA

-485 ARTWPDQTRLSFNLS
+485 ARTWPDHIRLSFNLS
-500 AHDVCSPEGILPLIT
+500 AHDVCAAEGILPLIS
-515 IIEKSG
+515 IVEKSG
-521 LPPHRIDFE
+521 LAPHRIDFE

-539 FVRAQQSIAA
+539 FVRAQQSIAS
-549 LKAMGCGISLDDF
+549 LKAMGCGVSLDDF
-562 GTGYSSLSR
+562 GTGYSSLSH
-571 VHWLPLDKIKI
+571 VHRLPLDKIKV
-582 DRSFI
+582 DRSFVSDI
-587 ADVNDNPVSHKIIKS
+587 NENPVSHKIIKS
-602 LTGLCDDMEIACVAE
+602 LTGLCDDMEIACVVE

-623 QLDTLRRLG
+623 QLDSLRRLG
-632 CDFIQGYYFAKPMH
+632 CDFIQGYYFAKPMPAE
-646 GDAIDEYLAK
+646 AIGEYLAK
-656 ERQRLGGAA
+656 EDRRLEANGAK
-665 ARVVARVAP
+665 VVA
-674 SAGSADRDPCRGRI
+674 
-688 RSLCRSPRRR
+688 
-698 GA
+698 

>member
-1 MPVTKLKS
+1 MPVANLKS
-9 HLAAV
+9 HLAA
-14 AELFRVPAD
+14 AAQLFRVSAD
-23 NPELMRAQFDA
+23 PDLTRAQFDA

-57 VPLAPP
+57 VPLAPI
-63 SLSMIVPALLI
+63 SLSMIVPAMLI
-74 AITGFRT
+74 AVTGFRT
-81 FWWLRQRRVVRTDAD
+81 FWWLRQRHRMRSDAD
-96 ILRNLRF
+96 IMRNLRL
-103 TNWIAAPIGAG
+103 TNWIAAPIAAG
-114 FTAWSFALYPY
+114 FTIWSFALYPY
-125 GDAFAKSQVAFYMAV
+125 GDPFAKSQVAFYMAV

-169 FFWATGEP
+169 FYFATGEP
-177 TLKAIAVNNLL
+177 TLKAMAINNLL
-188 VSGAMVT
+188 VTGAMVT

-253 FTDAERRNVRVAV
+253 FADAERRNVRVAV

-325 DPDDVDLM
+325 DPDDSDLT
-333 RLGERVGDQVK
+333 RLGERIGEQVK

-356 SCSIGFALFPQSA
+356 SCSIGFASFPDSA

-381 SLYHAKRHLRGRTV
+381 SLYHAKRHLRGGTV

-426 VYQPIVDAMSE
+426 VFQPIVDAMSE
-437 HTAGFEVLARWRSS
+437 HTAGFEVLARWHSS

-475 QALLVRALAT
+475 QALLARALAT
-485 ARTWPDQTRLSFNLS
+485 ARTWPDHIRLSFNLS
-500 AHDVCSPEGILPLIT
+500 AHDVCAAEGILPLIS

-521 LPPHRIDFE
+521 LPPRRIDFE

-539 FVRAQQSIAA
+539 FVRAQQSIAT

-562 GTGYSSLSR
+562 GTGYSSLSH
-571 VHWLPLDKIKI
+571 VHRLPLDKIKV
-582 DRSFI
+582 DRSFV
-587 ADVNDNPVSHKIIKS
+587 ADINENPVSHKIIKS
-602 LTGLCDDMEIACVAE
+602 LAGLCDDMEIACVAE

-632 CDFIQGYYFAKPMH
+632 CDYIQGYYFAKPMPADSI
-646 GDAIDEYLAK
+646 GAYLAK
-656 ERQRLGGAA
+656 ERQRLDGAGA
-665 ARVVARVAP
+665 KVVA
-674 SAGSADRDPCRGRI
+674 
-688 RSLCRSPRRR
+688 
-698 GA
+698 

>member
-1 MPVTKLKS
+1 MRIADLKS
-9 HLAAV
+9 HLAA
-14 AELFRVPAD
+14 AAGLFRVPAD
-23 NPELMRAQFDA
+23 NPDLTRAQFDA
-34 FSKQIP
+34 FSKQVP

-49 TIAVAYTY
+49 TLAVAYTY
-57 VPLAPP
+57 VPVAPFWLTVVVPGVLTALA
-63 SLSMIVPALLI
+63 AL
-74 AITGFRT
+74 RT
-81 FWWLRQRRVVRTDAD
+81 FWWLRQRHLVRSDAD
-96 ILRNLRF
+96 ILRNLRA
-103 TNWIAAPIGAG
+103 TNWLALPIGAG
-114 FTAWSFALYPY
+114 FTAWSFALFPY
-125 GDAFAKSQVAFYMAV
+125 GDPFAKGQVAFYMAV

-160 LVVDVPYVL
+160 LIVDVPYVL
-169 FFWATGEP
+169 YFFSTGEP

-206 LVASRKSLLAQQA
+206 LVSSRKSLIAQQA

-253 FTDAERRNVRVAV
+253 FGEAERRGIRLAV

-296 IREVCEGFG
+296 IRDVCEGFAAN
-305 PQRVEFARLG
+305 RVAFTRLG

-325 DPDDVDLM
+325 DPTDEDLAELG
-333 RLGERVGDQVK
+333 RRIGERVK
-344 LPYQL
+344 LPYQI
-349 DTAHTGL
+349 DTAHTAL
-356 SCSIGFALFPQSA
+356 SCSVGFALFPNSA
-369 TTAEALYECADY
+369 TDAEALYECADY
-381 SLYHAKRHLRGRTV
+381 ALYHAKRQMRGRTV

-411 ENLLRTADFSTEMDL
+411 ENLLRTSDFATEMDL
-426 VYQPIVDAMSE
+426 VFQPIVDAMSE
-437 HTAGFEVLARWRSS
+437 RTNGFEVLSRWNSP

-475 QALLVRALAT
+475 QALLVRALA
-485 ARTWPDQTRLSFNLS
+485 AAKGWPDDIRVSFNLS
-500 AHDVCSPEGILPLIT
+500 AHDVCASDGILPLIA
-515 IIEKSG
+515 IINASG
-521 LPPHRIDFE
+521 VAPRRIDFE

-539 FVRAQQSIAA
+539 FVRAQQAIAT

-562 GTGYSSLSR
+562 GTGYSSLSH
-571 VHWLPLDKIKI
+571 VHRLPLDKIKI
-582 DRSFI
+582 DRSFV
-587 ADVNDNPVSHKIIKS
+587 ADVNENPVSHKIIKS
-602 LTGLCDDMEIACVAE
+602 LTGLCADMEIACVVE

-623 QLDTLRRLG
+623 QLDSLRRLG
-632 CDFIQGYYFAKPMH
+632 CDFIQGYYFAKPMPGH
-646 GDAIDEYLAK
+646 AIADYLTVEAK
-656 ERQRLGGAA
+656 RLGEGAKDA
-665 ARVVARVAP
+665 AKIPA
-674 SAGSADRDPCRGRI
+674 
-688 RSLCRSPRRR
+688 
-698 GA
+698 

>member
-1 MPVTKLKS
+1 MPAVDLKA
-9 HLAAV
+9 HLAA
-14 AELFRVPAD
+14 AARLFRVPTD
-23 NPELMRAQFDA
+23 PDLTRAQFDA
-34 FSKQIP
+34 FSRQIP

-57 VPLAPP
+57 VPLAPA
-63 SLSMIVPALLI
+63 SLSMIVPAVLT
-74 AITGFRT
+74 AVTGLRT
-81 FWWLRQRRVVRTDAD
+81 LWWLRQRHVVRSDAD
-96 ILRNLRF
+96 ILRNLRL
-103 TNWIAAPIGAG
+103 TNWIAAPIAAG

-125 GDAFAKSQVAFYMAV
+125 GDPFAKSQVAFYMAV
-140 TVIGCIFSLM
+140 TVIGCIFCLM

-160 LVVDVPYVL
+160 LVVNVPYVL
-169 FFWATGEP
+169 FYFVTGEP
-177 TLKAIAVNNLL
+177 TLKAMAVNNLL

-206 LVASRKSLLAQQA
+206 LVANRKSLLMQQA

-253 FTDAERRNVRVAV
+253 FADAERRHVHVAV

-325 DPDDVDLM
+325 DPANVDLA
-333 RLGERVGDQVK
+333 RLGERIGEQVK

-356 SCSIGFALFPQSA
+356 SCSIGFALYPDSA
-369 TTAEALYECADY
+369 TTSEALYECADY
-381 SLYHAKRHLRGRTV
+381 SLYHAKRHQRGRTV

-411 ENLLRTADFSTEMDL
+411 ENLLRTSDFGAEMEL
-426 VYQPIVDAMSE
+426 VFQPIVDAMSE
-437 HTAGFEVLARWRSS
+437 HTAGFETLARWHSP
-451 RLGLVS
+451 RLGRVS

-475 QALLVRALAT
+475 QVLLARALAT
-485 ARTWPDQTRLSFNLS
+485 AKTWPDHIRLSFNLS
-500 AHDVCSPEGILPLIT
+500 AHDVCAAEGILPLIS

-539 FVRAQQSIAA
+539 FVRAQQSIAT

-562 GTGYSSLSR
+562 GTGYSSLSH
-571 VHWLPLDKIKI
+571 VHRLPLDKIKV
-582 DRSFI
+582 DRSFV
-587 ADVNDNPVSHKIIKS
+587 ADVNENPVSLKIIKS
-602 LTGLCDDMEIACVAE
+602 LTGLCDDMEIACVVE

-632 CDFIQGYYFAKPMH
+632 CDLIQGYYFAKPMP
-646 GDAIDEYLAK
+646 GSVIEDYLAK
-656 ERQRLGGAA
+656 ERERLDHGAA
-665 ARVVARVAP
+665 NKVVA
-674 SAGSADRDPCRGRI
+674 
-688 RSLCRSPRRR
+688 
-698 GA
+698 

>member
-1 MPVTKLKS
+1 MR
-9 HLAAV
+9 
-14 AELFRVPAD
+14 LFRVPAD
-23 NPELMRAQFDA
+23 NPDLTRAQFAA
-34 FSKQIP
+34 FSKQMP
-40 LLYFILITN
+40 LLYFILMTN

-57 VPLAPP
+57 VNVAPDW
-63 SLSMIVPALLI
+63 LTMIVPSVLTMLAGL
-74 AITGFRT
+74 RT
-81 FWWLRQRRVVRTDAD
+81 FWWLRQRRLVRSDAD
-96 ILRNLRF
+96 ILRNLRA
-103 TNWIAAPIGAG
+103 TNWLTLPIGAG

-125 GDAFAKSQVAFYMAV
+125 GDPFAKSQVAFYMAV

-160 LVVDVPYVL
+160 LIVDVPYVL
-169 FFWATGEP
+169 FFFATGEP

-239 LPNRRRFFAELSSA
+239 LPNRRRFFAELSNA
-253 FTDAERRNVRVAV
+253 FAHAERRGVRVAV

-305 PQRVEFARLG
+305 PQRVELARLG

-325 DPDDVDLM
+325 DPDGADLM
-333 RLGERVGDQVK
+333 RLGERIGSQVR

-356 SCSIGFALFPQSA
+356 SCSIGFALFPDSA
-369 TTAEALYECADY
+369 TTWEALYECADY

-426 VYQPIVDAMSE
+426 VFQPIVDAMSE
-437 HTAGFEVLARWRSS
+437 HTAGFEVLTRWRSA

-469 LIRPLT
+469 MIRPLT

-485 ARTWPDQTRLSFNLS
+485 ARTWPDHIRLSFNLS
-500 AHDVCSPEGILPLIT
+500 AHDVCAAEGILPLIS

-539 FVRAQQSIAA
+539 FVRAQQSIAT
-549 LKAMGCGISLDDF
+549 LKAMGCGVSLDDF
-562 GTGYSSLSR
+562 GTGYSSLSH
-571 VHWLPLDKIKI
+571 VHRLPLDKIKV
-582 DRSFI
+582 DRSFVSDI
-587 ADVNDNPVSHKIIKS
+587 NENPVSHKIIKS
-602 LTGLCDDMEIACVAE
+602 LTGLCDDMEIACVVE

-623 QLDTLRRLG
+623 QLDSLRRLG
-632 CDFIQGYYFAKPMH
+632 CDFIQGYYFARPMP
-646 GDAIDEYLAK
+646 GDAISDYLAK
-656 ERQRLGGAA
+656 ERLRLDGSGMPAA
-665 ARVVARVAP
+665 KVVA
-674 SAGSADRDPCRGRI
+674 
-688 RSLCRSPRRR
+688 
-698 GA
+698 